1 MKSERESVGWGCR
14 DEERTN
20 IEQSLHIKF
29 ALTHEEKR
37 NIIIH
42 VPPSLLE
49 MKT

>member
-20 IEQSLHIKF
+20 IEQSLRMKF
-29 ALTHEEKR
+29 ALTHGEKR
-37 NIIIH
+37 TIIVH
-42 VPPSLLE
+42 VQSSMLE